1 MGSIDYQCI
10 VVALKETIRLMGEI
24 DEVIEA
30 HGGWPAVCSSPAVR
44 DAHDLYPANAEEL
57 ATIAQETVAEVLR
70 GALRY
75 PSESGGCQLGDV
87 DRGAE
92 ECHLKPSQG
101 LATESV
107 PEPWSTGRLE

>member
-1 MGSIDYQCI
+1 MKNPD
-10 VVALKETIRLMGEI
+10 
-24 DEVIEA
+24 
-30 HGGWPAVCSSPAVR
+30 
-44 DAHDLYPANAEEL
+44 DLHPANAEEL
-57 ATIAQETVAEVLR
+57 ATIAQETVAKVLR

-87 DRGAE
+87 DRGTE